1 MVAVDGFST
10 GGKTGAGD
18 GRREGRGL
26 TGRGV
31 AANTALA
38 TVTRETVGAVAA
50 PNSNE
55 RELARVPSSAMSRMT
70 PGLREEGSLTCGT
83 REATGGWVREAQI
96 GERTPTQDF
105 SSTPSDAP

>member
-10 GGKTGAGD
+10 GLGTTPPAGGNTGAGGD
-18 GRREGRGL
+18 RREGRGL

-38 TVTRETVGAVAA
+38 IVTRETVGAVAA
-50 PNSNE
+50 PNSDE

-70 PGLREEGSLTCGT
+70 PRLREEGSLTCGM
-83 REATGGWVREAQI
+83 REAAGGGCGR
-96 GERTPTQDF
+96 RR
-105 SSTPSDAP
+105 